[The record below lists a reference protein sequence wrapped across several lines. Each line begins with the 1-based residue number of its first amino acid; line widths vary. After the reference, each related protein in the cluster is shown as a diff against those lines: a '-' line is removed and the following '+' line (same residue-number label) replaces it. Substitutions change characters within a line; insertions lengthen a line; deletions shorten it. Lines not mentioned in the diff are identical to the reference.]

1 MGLEQQISSLVQ
13 ASENLTGAVNN
24 KIGEI
29 DKHLAVNT
37 AKIEQE
43 LAKIQTK
50 LPRIIITRNQVLSL
64 DTETGLPIG
73 MAIHSKVTVTKYM
86 TISGSNVK
94 PAEQL
99 ALLQEMEQD
108 MNTDLRKTGWYRQGF
123 NILKMSWVNSPEWLA
138 FPHAADDPNLSS
150 IPVNTFLTLGAFV
163 KVLTGD
169 LNYSWAA
176 GSQLGKWVFSNTKL
190 NPAGF
195 GCYANLHPI
204 PGSPSGEVL
213 VALPAAITGH
223 IDSPA
228 QWFPNINLG

>member
-1 MGLEQQISSLVQ
+1 MSLEQQIGALVK
-13 ASENLTGAVNN
+13 ASENLTGAVNG

-29 DKHLAVNT
+29 DKHLEVNT
-37 AKIEQE
+37 AKVDQE

-50 LPRIIITRNQVLSL
+50 LPRIIITRNQVLNL
-64 DTETGLPIG
+64 DAETGLPTG
-73 MAIHSKVTVTKYM
+73 MAIHSKVTVTEYM
-86 TISGSNVK
+86 TISGTAIK

-108 MNTDLRKTGWYRQGF
+108 MKTDLRKTSYYRQGF
-123 NILKMSWVNSPEWLA
+123 KVLKMSWVDSPTWLA

-163 KVLTGD
+163 KVLTGN
-169 LNYSWAA
+169 LNHSWAT